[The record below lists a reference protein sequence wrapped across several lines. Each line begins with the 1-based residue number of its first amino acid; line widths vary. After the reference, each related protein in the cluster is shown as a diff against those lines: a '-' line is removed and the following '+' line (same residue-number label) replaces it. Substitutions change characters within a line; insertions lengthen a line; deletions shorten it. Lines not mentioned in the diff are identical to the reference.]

1 MFTFGKT
8 PFVGLTIA
16 LALAAGMPAC
26 AEPAPA
32 ASPRSEVLSVLR
44 EVEAGIARGD
54 SPEKSVNLMYAP
66 DVIIVGEEDVSAR
79 RGLKPT
85 VEAVAAFQASLGPN
99 GAKGCRYE
107 LPAAEVSSA
116 TTFTSFVLL
125 RCKAN
130 PPALPEDLDLRM
142 IYSWAKRPD
151 GWKIVLEMW
160 GVGKL

>member
-1 MFTFGKT
+1 MTTFGKST
-8 PFVGLTIA
+8 FAGLAIS
-16 LALAAGMPAC
+16 LSLAAGTPTC
-26 AEPAPA
+26 AEPAPP

-54 SPEKSVNLMYAP
+54 SPEKSVSLMYSP
-66 DVIIVGEEDVSAR
+66 DVIVVGEEDASAR

-85 VEAVAAFQASLGPN
+85 VEAVAAFQASLGSN
-99 GAKGCRYE
+99 GVKGCRYE
-107 LPAAEVSSA
+107 LPVGEVSSP

-125 RCKAN
+125 HCKAN
-130 PPALPEDLDLRM
+130 PPALPEDLELRM
-142 IYSWAKRPD
+142 IYSWAKLPQ